1 LESKSERFKRLA
13 ERRTRRILNEIRI
26 LSNLSNKSL
35 YEFSP
40 EQLKK
45 IFAAIRESIGEAEA
59 RFKGDPKGGAEFKL

>member
-1 LESKSERFKRLA
+1 
-13 ERRTRRILNEIRI
+13 
-26 LSNLSNKSL
+26 LSNKSL